1 MSLLKNKLQKL
12 EDAIQGMVETGE
24 TGLTGSTVLRHEIKP
39 KMGEISKGL
48 QNWANWVDKTW
59 PPSSIL
65 AFIWFPN
72 NMANSSWW
80 NFFSFM
86 FVSSDISRT

>member
-39 KMGEISKGL
+39 KMGEISKKVL
-48 QNWANWVDKTW
+48 IK
-59 PPSSIL
+59 
-65 AFIWFPN
+65 F
-72 NMANSSWW
+72 
-80 NFFSFM
+80 
-86 FVSSDISRT
+86 

>member
-39 KMGEISKGL
+39 KMGEIS
-48 QNWANWVDKTW
+48 
-59 PPSSIL
+59 
-65 AFIWFPN
+65 
-72 NMANSSWW
+72 NSER
-80 NFFSFM
+80 F
-86 FVSSDISRT
+86 